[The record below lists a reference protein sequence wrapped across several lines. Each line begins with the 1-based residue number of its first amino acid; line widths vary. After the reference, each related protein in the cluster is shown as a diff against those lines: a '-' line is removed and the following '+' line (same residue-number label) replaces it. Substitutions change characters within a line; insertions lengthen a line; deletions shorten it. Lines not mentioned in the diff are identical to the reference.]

1 MADLEHFLRK
11 TPLVLLG
18 LIELSVKSSK
28 ESTETVSL
36 LKTGN
41 KVVEVGWVN
50 NKVKDNNSMRRGPS
64 GKQTG
69 YHYLTDNSNVLP
81 NRVGFQGNLN
91 LRFFTGNMLPLPFNT
106 WSGGL
111 SSSVGH
117 IWHMTC
123 IVLNGSNYYF

>member
-41 KVVEVGWVN
+41 KVVEVG
-50 NKVKDNNSMRRGPS
+50 
-64 GKQTG
+64 
-69 YHYLTDNSNVLP
+69 
-81 NRVGFQGNLN
+81 
-91 LRFFTGNMLPLPFNT
+91 
-106 WSGGL
+106 
-111 SSSVGH
+111 
-117 IWHMTC
+117 
-123 IVLNGSNYYF
+123 